1 VAIDISIGSTRGNI
15 PPGSYFIINSLLTK
29 TDILKNLKI
38 AIQKSGRLNEKSVQL
53 LKNCGLDFENY
64 KSSLITTV
72 SNFNLEILFLRDD
85 DIPGYVEQ
93 GIADLGIVGENVI
106 DETQSKVQ
114 YLQRLGFGKCT
125 LKLAIAKD
133 SPIERLEDLN
143 GKSIATSYPNI
154 LQQFLNDF
162 KIKADIQEI
171 SGSVEIAPGLGL
183 SDAICDIVSTGG
195 TLKSNGLKPFADVR
209 SSEAILIARDGIEEN
224 PIICELLQRVQSV
237 LRAKETKYVVLNVEK
252 KNLEQITE
260 LLHGVK
266 SPTVVP
272 LAEEGWVAVHTVIS
286 EDDFWEKINKLKAAG
301 AQGIVVMPI
310 EKIIM

>member
-1 VAIDISIGSTRGNI
+1 M
-15 PPGSYFIINSLLTK
+15 
-29 TDILKNLKI
+29 KNLKI

-72 SNFNLEILFLRDD
+72 NNFNLEILFLRDD
-85 DIPGYVEQ
+85 DIPGYVAQ

-106 DETQSKVQ
+106 DESQAQVT
-114 YLQRLGFGKCT
+114 YLQRLGFGRCT
-125 LKLAIAKD
+125 LKIAIPKD
-133 SPIERLEDLN
+133 SDVQDLADLN
-143 GKSIATSYPNI
+143 GKAIATSYPVI
-154 LQQFLNDF
+154 LQQFLNEY
-162 KIKADIQEI
+162 KIQADIREI

-209 SSEAILIARDGIEEN
+209 SSEAILIGREGLLEN
-224 PIICELLQRVQSV
+224 PILCELLQRVQSV

-252 KNLEQITE
+252 INLPQITE

-272 LAEEGWVAVHTVIS
+272 LAEEGWVAVHTVIT
-286 EDDFWEKINKLKAAG
+286 EDDFWDKINTLKAAG

-310 EKIIM
+310 EKIIL